1 MIKIG
6 SFYGVIQKIKMWA
19 FFCDTV
25 YQLTYV
31 HVSWGWKLPTSFWFL
46 CRNIWYFG
54 MMLILMMMMMMMMM
68 PVMLKAMTI
77 VRDLLQTLSSSN
89 HCTSLRVMSLMWIA
103 KFDVNEGNRT
113 LADKYVLFLNMLLSS
128 PSRTL
133 VWPFIFC
140 PVLHTVNLSVGTQLH
155 LTPFRTCSEYKTK
168 WREL

>member
-1 MIKIG
+1 
-6 SFYGVIQKIKMWA
+6 
-19 FFCDTV
+19 
-25 YQLTYV
+25 
-31 HVSWGWKLPTSFWFL
+31 
-46 CRNIWYFG
+46 
-54 MMLILMMMMMMMMM
+54 MMMMMMMMM

-133 VWPFIFC
+133 V
-140 PVLHTVNLSVGTQLH
+140 
-155 LTPFRTCSEYKTK
+155 
-168 WREL
+168 